1 MYLLRFANKI
11 GKCINIIVGEESRK
25 GRTPLRWGGGGTS
38 LAQIKLPILNGRLSH
53 NIDND
58 IVLPEQ
64 GSYLAISESEK
75 WNVVLN
81 DATDRELAVKAD
93 KDAV

>member
-1 MYLLRFANKI
+1 MWARSQER
-11 GKCINIIVGEESRK
+11 EELHFGG
-25 GRTPLRWGGGGTS
+25 GRGGGGPS

-53 NIDND
+53 NIGND

-64 GSYLAISESEK
+64 GSYLPISESEK